1 MLARLPLLAATH
13 KHEPVSN
20 LRHGIITLVPTSSQL
35 VALERALC
43 VAEIHLVQL
52 AQVLFVRSSAAKV
65 TLGAVSVDSHIQTPG
80 GGLGIVLAVG
90 LEGIDEGVCGV
101 IGLLELLGLDLCGLL
116 KGLARLDIFWSCLI
130 SLRSVCIGLR

>member
-1 MLARLPLLAATH
+1 MLVGASKH
-13 KHEPVSN
+13 KTVSN
-20 LRHGIITLVPTSSQL
+20 LRRGIITLVPASSQL

-52 AQVLFVRSSAAKV
+52 AQVLLVRSSAAEV
-65 TLGAVSVDSHIQTPG
+65 TLGAVSVDGHVQTPG

-90 LEGIDEGVCGV
+90 LEGVDEGVCGV

-116 KGLARLDIFWSCLI
+116 KGLAGFDIF
-130 SLRSVCIGLR
+130 